1 MKIAVIG
8 AAGGI
13 GQALSLLLKI
23 YLPSGSKL
31 YLYDILPVIMGIA
44 ADLSHIPTSV
54 KVQGFRNLKQAL
66 HDADIVVICA
76 GVARKPG
83 MKRCDLFNVN
93 AEIIYKL
100 FQQISNLCPNS
111 LIGIITNPVNS
122 TVSIAAEVLKAAGVY
137 NKNKLFGITTLD
149 VNRAKTLV
157 TEITGKPINNFKI
170 NVIGGHSGLTILPLL
185 SQIPDR
191 IFTTNEIEM
200 ITKSIQNAG
209 TEVVKAKAGH
219 GSATLS
225 MGYAAS
231 NFIISLVMALQGGEN
246 IVECAYVEGD
256 GKYAKFFAQ
265 PVLLGKQGVAELKPL
280 GPLSDF
286 EKNLLEK
293 MLETLRKDIQI
304 GQEFVKQHV

>member
-13 GQALSLLLKI
+13 GQALTLLLKI
-23 YLPSGSKL
+23 NLPSDSKL

-54 KVQGFRNLKQAL
+54 KVQGFRDIKPVL
-66 HDADIVVICA
+66 HGADIVVICA

-93 AEIIYKL
+93 AEIVYKL
-100 FQQISNLCPNS
+100 CQQISNFCPNS
-111 LIGIITNPVNS
+111 LIGIITNPINS

-137 NKNKLFGITTLD
+137 NKKKLFGITTLD
-149 VNRAKTLV
+149 VNRANTLV
-157 TEITGKPINNFKI
+157 TEITGKTINDFKV

-185 SQIPDR
+185 SQIPDL
-191 IFTTNEIEM
+191 IFTVNEIEM

-209 TEVVKAKAGH
+209 TEVVNAKAGH

-231 NFIISLVMALQGGEN
+231 KFIISMVMALQGGKN

-304 GQEFVKQHV
+304 GKEFVKQHV